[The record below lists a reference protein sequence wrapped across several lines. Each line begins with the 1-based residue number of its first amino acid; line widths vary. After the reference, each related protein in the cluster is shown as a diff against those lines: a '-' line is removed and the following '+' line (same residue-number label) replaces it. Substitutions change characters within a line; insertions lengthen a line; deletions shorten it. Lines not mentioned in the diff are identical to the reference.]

1 MVSSGRGGDDA
12 AASNRSNR
20 HSCWGR
26 GSFVGSHGG
35 PPPTS
40 SDGFHADVEGKFV
53 KMSSTTRAR
62 VQEEKKLHGAD
73 LRWAREAMERGKT
86 QLAKDT
92 LR

>member
-1 MVSSGRGGDDA
+1 MERSLILTSSG
-12 AASNRSNR
+12 
-20 HSCWGR
+20 
-26 GSFVGSHGG
+26 
-35 PPPTS
+35 
-40 SDGFHADVEGKFV
+40 GFHADVEGKLV

-73 LRWAREAMERGKT
+73 LRWAREAKERGKT